1 MRDNGALKN
10 SKNRCTK
17 TSPEASQSSSTAAAL
32 AASSSSSSSSSH
44 DHQHNHDDHHYRR
57 SINVAFYQH
66 IAAMAAAALAGL
78 GANAASEPL
87 GRQAMKF
94 IAAAAST
101 PPSSASFHHP
111 TLCTPFPPLKHPGI
125 ANSVFQGVDFH
136 SSSNTSQRLRR
147 RNNNRN
153 SRITAKNSDL
163 RKHTG
168 TWQSEHTSSSSNN
181 TKNVPRNAKCNS
193 ADARKKRKLQHVV
206 TSIQLP
212 VLDQIR
218 TRKDGGRKMAGA
230 IDSIISY
237 CATNSCCKPRVLS
250 AEALLGVSESDL
262 LKLAD
267 LAQIDRKL
275 IQKSRTA
282 ILGTNV
288 RPFCILC
295 SLSMRRNGLTRG
307 GLQRYKCPKCSR
319 NLCFDLEAAIKAAD
333 ENVP

>member
-1 MRDNGALKN
+1 MTLSWCWCFHYYT
-10 SKNRCTK
+10 SKNDTL
-17 TSPEASQSSSTAAAL
+17 L
-32 AASSSSSSSSSH
+32 A
-44 DHQHNHDDHHYRR
+44 
-57 SINVAFYQH
+57 
-66 IAAMAAAALAGL
+66 
-78 GANAASEPL
+78 PL
-87 GRQAMKF
+87 LFRPPSYIAMKF

-218 TRKDGGRKMAGA
+218 TRKHHAKHITKLPPHPPYTH
-230 IDSIISY
+230 ID
-237 CATNSCCKPRVLS
+237 T
-250 AEALLGVSESDL
+250 
-262 LKLAD
+262 
-267 LAQIDRKL
+267 
-275 IQKSRTA
+275 
-282 ILGTNV
+282 
-288 RPFCILC
+288 CI
-295 SLSMRRNGLTRG
+295 
-307 GLQRYKCPKCSR
+307 
-319 NLCFDLEAAIKAAD
+319 
-333 ENVP
+333 